1 MKNDFYQN
9 MFTLGGKKALIPGG
23 TGGLGSAIAKAFL
36 HSGADVAVCGGHPEK
51 AADLEIEAQQAGR
64 SFLSLRSD
72 IRDRNDVTK
81 MLDQVEK
88 TFGSIDILVNSAGM
102 NRLLPAEDYDE
113 ETFEQ
118 VMDLNVKGT
127 HTVTRAVGK
136 RFMIP
141 NRYGRIVN
149 LSSVKSFI
157 GTKQDYIA
165 YCASK
170 GAVNMYT
177 KQLACEWG
185 KYGITCNAIAPTF
198 VRTPINSFQLDDPV
212 FLEKLTDR
220 IPLGRIGREEDIA
233 AAALYLCSD
242 AASFVTGQILGVDGG
257 LTAMQ

>member
-1 MKNDFYQN
+1 MTMNQN
-9 MFTLGGKKALIPGG
+9 PFSLEGKHALITGG

-36 HSGADVAVCGGHPEK
+36 QNGAAVAVCGGHPEK
-51 AADLEIEAQQAGR
+51 AKELSELADSLNR
-64 SFLSLRSD
+64 PFLSLSCNITNPQKVSD
-72 IRDRNDVTK
+72 
-81 MLDQVEK
+81 MLDAVDD
-88 TFGSIDILVNSAGM
+88 TFGTLEILVNSAGI
-102 NRLLPAEDYDE
+102 NRLIHAEDYDD
-113 ETFEQ
+113 ETFAQ
-118 VMDLNVKGT
+118 VMDLNLNGL
-127 HTVTRAVGK
+127 HTVTREVGK

-141 NRYGRIVN
+141 KNYGRIVN
-149 LSSVKSFI
+149 LSSVKSLI
-157 GTKQDYIA
+157 GTTENYIA

-185 KYGITCNAIAPTF
+185 KYHITCNAIAPTF

-212 FLEKLTDR
+212 FYKKLTDR

-242 AASFVTGQILGVDGG
+242 AAGFVSGQVLCVDGG

>member
-1 MKNDFYQN
+1 MENKTYQN
-9 MFTLGGKKALIPGG
+9 MFSLAGKKALVSGG
-23 TGGLGSAIAKAFL
+23 TGGLGSAIARAFL
-36 HSGADVAVCGGHPEK
+36 QNGADVAVCGGHPEK
-51 AADLEIEAQQAGR
+51 AAALEQEAQQAGR
-64 SFLSLRSD
+64 GFLALRCD
-72 IRDRNDVTK
+72 IRSREDVET
-81 MLDQVEK
+81 MLEEVGK
-88 TFGSIDILVNSAGM
+88 AFGRIDILVNSAGM
-102 NRLLPAEDYDE
+102 NHLLPAEDYE
-113 ETFEQ
+113 EEKFDQ
-118 VMDLNVKGT
+118 VMNLNVRGV

-141 NRYGRIVN
+141 GRYGRIVN
-149 LSSVKSFI
+149 LSSVKGII

-212 FLEKLTDR
+212 FFQSLTDR

-233 AAALYLCSD
+233 AAALFLCSD
-242 AASFVTGQILGVDGG
+242 GASFVSGQILGVDGG

>member
-1 MKNDFYQN
+1 
-9 MFTLGGKKALIPGG
+9 
-23 TGGLGSAIAKAFL
+23 
-36 HSGADVAVCGGHPEK
+36 
-51 AADLEIEAQQAGR
+51 
-64 SFLSLRSD
+64 
-72 IRDRNDVTK
+72 
-81 MLDQVEK
+81 
-88 TFGSIDILVNSAGM
+88 
-102 NRLLPAEDYDE
+102 
-113 ETFEQ
+113 
-118 VMDLNVKGT
+118 
-127 HTVTRAVGK
+127 
-136 RFMIP
+136 MIP

-149 LSSVKSFI
+149 LSSVKGFI

-165 YCASK
+165 YCTSK
-170 GAVNMYT
+170 GATNMYT

-212 FLEKLTDR
+212 FYEKLTDR